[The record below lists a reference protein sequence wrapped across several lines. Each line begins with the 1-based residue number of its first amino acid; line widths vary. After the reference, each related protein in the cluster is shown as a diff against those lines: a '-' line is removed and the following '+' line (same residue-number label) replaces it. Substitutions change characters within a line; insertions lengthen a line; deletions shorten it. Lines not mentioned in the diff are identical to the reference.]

1 MPSIA
6 MVFSEQSTLPT
17 AKCECDDCLNVT
29 TSRMESTRI
38 AMAKCKCHPCV
49 LKGKQMAERVAKP
62 WELVTLAEYEGDHYS
77 KGKGSKY
84 TAPLKYLLAFSE
96 MNEIF
101 RVSSLDTV

>member
-1 MPSIA
+1 
-6 MVFSEQSTLPT
+6 
-17 AKCECDDCLNVT
+17 
-29 TSRMESTRI
+29 
-38 AMAKCKCHPCV
+38 
-49 LKGKQMAERVAKP
+49 MAERVAKP